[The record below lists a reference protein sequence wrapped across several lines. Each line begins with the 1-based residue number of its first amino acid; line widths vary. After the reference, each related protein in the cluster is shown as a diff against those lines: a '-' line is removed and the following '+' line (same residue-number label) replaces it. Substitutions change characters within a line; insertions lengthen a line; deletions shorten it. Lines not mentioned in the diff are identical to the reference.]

1 LIIDG
6 FITDELI
13 SRGHRESREQSR
25 QWVTTWTVIT
35 TRLIFNSCSVC
46 VSKICYWSVMSLEH
60 DARPA
65 RSAGGVSANRAGI
78 RLVTLMF
85 NTSTLAFKSIHA
97 YYHVCTEKLI
107 YWMANKFTWITSPIS
122 II

>member
-1 LIIDG
+1 MG
-6 FITDELI
+6 AEQAV
-13 SRGHRESREQSR
+13 GHDLNCDHDPS
-25 QWVTTWTVIT
+25 
-35 TRLIFNSCSVC
+35 IFNSCSVC

-107 YWMANKFTWITSPIS
+107 Y
-122 II
+122 